1 MGMIIKGL
9 ENGDMIIET
18 KKGNT
23 YRAMHLYDDMFQ
35 LIDESRNEAVM
46 ITKDLN
52 DFFEM
57 VMYRETAF
65 N

>member
-9 ENGDMIIET
+9 ENGDMVIET

-46 ITKDLN
+46 VTKDLN

-57 VMYRETAF
+57 VMYREAAF